1 MGAARATRGVEY
13 PVGNPETGKGAA
25 SSALYRA
32 NGRGAADAIPTK
44 PAAPRSATAI
54 AQLIRCRR
62 PLIAG
67 KLRITGLSD
76 ALPRPR
82 TSLRL
87 SEIAGQERE
96 HQTVPATLPPR
107 MLFPK
112 KACTAEP

>member
-13 PVGNPETGKGAA
+13 PVGSPETGKGAA

-32 NGRGAADAIPTK
+32 NGPGAADAIPTK
-44 PAAPRSATAI
+44 PAAPSSATAI
-54 AQLIRCRR
+54 AQLLSCRR
-62 PLIAG
+62 LLIAG

-96 HQTVPATLPPR
+96 QRSLRGVARSSPR
-107 MLFPK
+107 PSGQSIS
-112 KACTAEP
+112 T